1 MKTNVKVFALAAA
14 LLSAPVALQAAPVVT
29 DPVVAPAAP
38 TSFSVTTY
46 HLVNSNALRVYVQKT
61 SAAPVTIT
69 LRNAKGIALFEDK
82 VGKKENLKAL
92 SLIMSEQPDG
102 EYTLEVSNGAET
114 VTKSFTLKSPQRTI
128 ALK

>member
-14 LLSAPVALQAAPVVT
+14 LLPALIPLQRSPLVRGRVFAPSAQP
-29 DPVVAPAAP
+29 
-38 TSFSVTTY
+38 SISVTTY